1 MGRRQPYIIFGQARI
16 LKRNPWLS
24 GSLRELVLR
33 GLATTK
39 KDYVLAAPPP
49 WFRDP
54 SKLSPAQ
61 VYQVIRFATVR
72 MRYTGRGSLAPM
84 MEALKKEAAGPV
96 PSEVQRRKSV
106 RPFNMGVVITIAKA
120 MNVAVPSELEEM
132 IRRRV
137 ATAPA
142 PTAGVPPGGIKP

>member
-39 KDYVLAAPPP
+39 KDYILAAPPP

-61 VYQVIRFATVR
+61 IYQVMRFATVR
-72 MRYTGRGSLAPM
+72 MRHTGKGSLAPM
-84 MEALKKEAAGPV
+84 MEALKKEASGPV
-96 PSEVQRRKSV
+96 PATIEKRKTV

-120 MNVAVPSELEEM
+120 LNVPVPKELEEKVSA
-132 IRRRV
+132 RA
-137 ATAPA
+137 ATTPV
-142 PTAGVPPGGIKP
+142 PTTATPPGGIRP